1 MSTLPKPDAPKEPEW
16 HKPQMFYGKPLT
28 FNEKRHMYFWDG
40 KHVPSVTTI
49 ISRLNKPLLIQW
61 AANCAVEH
69 IVQGIGAKEGAVPL
83 PQLLEEAR
91 KAHLTKKED
100 AADIGT
106 AVHKYA
112 QAALTGKPE
121 PRDLPPGAIEACA
134 AFWKWVEQHRIEP
147 VAVERRVMSRE
158 HMYAGTCD
166 FYGYIDDRLS
176 VLDFKTGNGIY
187 DEAWWQTSGYSEA
200 LIEEHTDYQNHRVL
214 IDIPI
219 RWIVHLNK
227 TTGQCEVYCRESF
240 DDWNQ
245 DRNVW
250 LSLLALD
257 KALRIARKHP
267 QPAKR
272 KAA

>member
-1 MSTLPKPDAPKEPEW
+1 MAKLPQPSGDEKDW
-16 HKPQMFYGKPLT
+16 QKPQMFYGKPLT
-28 FNEKRHMYFWDG
+28 FNPKSHRYTWDG
-40 KHVPSVTTI
+40 KPVPSVTTI
-49 ISRLNKPLLIQW
+49 ISRLNKPLLVQW

-69 IVQGIGAKEGAVPL
+69 IMHGIGAREGAVPL

-134 AFWKWVEQHRIEP
+134 AFWKWVEQHKIEP
-147 VAVERRVMSRE
+147 IAVERRVMSRE

-187 DEAWWQTSGYSEA
+187 DEAWWQTSGYELALSE
-200 LIEEHTDYQNHRVL
+200 EGVSRGPVN
-214 IDIPI
+214 

-227 TTGQCEVYCRESF
+227 ETGECVTHCRLARS